1 MGPARASQCG
11 FPANFARVGD
21 KRHERVVGTLYT
33 FAIPDDLQLL
43 QVAVSA
49 RNRSGGIGFA
59 SNHST
64 VVRVSAD
71 AESGHNR

>member
-1 MGPARASQCG
+1 MGRARASQCG
-11 FPANFARVGD
+11 FPAKFPAVGD
-21 KRHERVVGTLYT
+21 LLQAKVVGTLYT
-33 FAIPDDLQLL
+33 FVTPDDLQLL

-59 SNHST
+59 SNHMND
-64 VVRVSAD
+64 VRVSGD